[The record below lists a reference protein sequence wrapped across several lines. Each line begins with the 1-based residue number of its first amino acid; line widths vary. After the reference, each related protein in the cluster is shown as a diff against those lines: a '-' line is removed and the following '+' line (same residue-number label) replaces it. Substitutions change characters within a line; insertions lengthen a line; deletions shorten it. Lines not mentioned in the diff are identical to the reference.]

1 MLHTLDPM
9 EVSPNF
15 ERPEDEPIV
24 SQNLQRDCEKWH
36 AGLQSIR
43 IARKAHG
50 GEEKLCE
57 IRMRNPEDGEPPDDD
72 VDEIVETIMHAVQV
86 LGYEDTGEESQYRV
100 QWRVKGKD
108 GGTKRKHTSFDYP
121 ITNGIGVRDRD
132 APTDLSRLYA
142 MERQQMNHVITVL
155 VTYNENL
162 TSRLIEMARNSSGQF
177 EPLLKVIDT
186 LVSKYDEGLRM
197 QATALKE
204 MLQSKYET
212 KTAELDAE
220 NTGKMWDTLRQPLKV
235 AAAQFG
241 SKLSDVLDLDDE
253 DDDDDDDDFDDDDF
267 DDDDDDDADDDDD
280 DQADAADDDLPPAD
294 AKSDDGG
301 DDVKKPTNKKRSK
314 RPSKSKNSSRSSSRS
329 TRDTPRKKVKVDP
342 NKRVV
347 GAIDGL
353 LNSVTAEQW
362 FSLQQ
367 TMSKAQYAKLR
378 EAHGSDHD
386 DQASQCILDLQRL
399 LFQNIPRAKKIK
411 GVFTSDQFDALEKL
425 GALAEKHL
433 EDAGK

>member
-1 MLHTLDPM
+1 M
-9 EVSPNF
+9 EVSPAF
-15 ERPEDEPIV
+15 ERPDDEPIV
-24 SQNLQRDCEKWH
+24 SPNLQRDCEKWH
-36 AGLQSIR
+36 TGLQSVR
-43 IARKAHG
+43 VARKAHG

-57 IRMRNPEDGEPPDDD
+57 IRMRNAEDGEPPDDD
-72 VDEIVETIMHAVQV
+72 IDDIVEMIMHAVQV
-86 LGYEDTGEESQYRV
+86 LGYEETGEESQYRV
-100 QWRVKGKD
+100 QWRVRGKD
-108 GGTKRKHTSFDYP
+108 GSTRRKHTSFDYP
-121 ITNGIGVRDRD
+121 ISNGLGVRDRD

-162 TSRLIEMARNSSGQF
+162 TARLIEMARNSSGQF

-204 MLQSKYET
+204 MLQSKFDT
-212 KTAELDAE
+212 KTAELEAE

-241 SKLSDVLDLDDE
+241 TKLSDVLDLDDDA

-267 DDDDDDDADDDDD
+267 DDDDDDADDDDD
-280 DQADAADDDLPPAD
+280 LETDDAHDDLPAAD
-294 AKSDDGG
+294 AQPGKPETDEGA
-301 DDVKKPTNKKRSK
+301 DVKKPASKKRTK
-314 RPSKSKNSSRSSSRS
+314 QASKSKSAKRTSSQ
-329 TRDTPRKKVKVDP
+329 PAKKPERKNVKVDP

-362 FSLQQ
+362 FALQN

-386 DQASQCILDLQRL
+386 DQASQCIMDLQRL
-399 LFQNIPRAKKIK
+399 LFQNIPRAKKIRA
-411 GVFTSDQFDALEKL
+411 VFTSDQFDALEKL

-433 EDAGK
+433 EDSGK